1 MATKTIGT
9 TLPKIFATIYYQ
21 PIIEKNVQTPVPEH
35 GMGSK
40 TFSLFFFYETSLTLI
55 QKPFKDSTR
64 EEY

>member
-40 TFSLFFFYETSLTLI
+40 TFSLFFFMK
-55 QKPFKDSTR
+55 QV
-64 EEY
+64 